1 MALSKAVLI
10 SVGCASIGVVGM
22 ELKRGGSQVS
32 GHMPKALQ
40 RVAEESLK
48 TMKQYVKMKAD
59 VFDHDKVEEFWQN
72 LNKVKSNLASVAKVN
87 LPKELPEDVPR
98 QPDEEYLN
106 KLREHASVLVGVCN
120 IIVKNKVKD
129 DLKNQLNDLKE
140 NLTDPENNNPN
151 DAAFGELVAKLLTDA
166 AERIK
171 APQKASGFV
180 QMITSAVVIT
190 NDNWSYTITATVMG
204 EALLSFLLGVAF
216 FIGAFFFPPAIIGA
230 SFFLLNFGLACV
242 GCLMVT
248 GCLKHLFEKKKWF

>member
-48 TMKQYVKMKAD
+48 TMKQYVKMKAE
-59 VFDHDKVEEFWQN
+59 VFDHDKVKEFWQN
-72 LNKVKSNLASVAKVN
+72 LNEVKSNLAIVAKVN

-151 DAAFGELVAKLLTDA
+151 DAAFGKLVANLLTDA
-166 AERIK
+166 AEGIK
-171 APQKASGFV
+171 APQKESGFV
-180 QMITSAVVIT
+180 QMITGNAIT
-190 NDNWSYTITATVMG
+190 NEDTKAQIIAIAMG

-216 FIGAFFFPPAIIGA
+216 VIGAIFFPPAVIGA
-230 SFFLLNFGLACV
+230 YVFLANFGLACV
-242 GCLMVT
+242 GCI
-248 GCLKHLFEKKKWF
+248 GAICFKR